1 MKTALIITYYW
12 PPSGGGGVQ
21 RWLKFTKYLPEFGWK
36 PIILTPSN
44 PSVREQDTSLLDE
57 VNTDLKVVKLPIF
70 EPYALTSKLLNIQ
83 TIPKQGIVQSD
94 PDIRNKF
101 LTWMRGNFLIPDTRI
116 FWRKPAYKKA
126 AQIIT
131 DEHVDLVITTGP
143 PHSIHL
149 IGYDLKTK
157 LNVKWI
163 ADFRDPWS
171 DWDILNQ
178 LRLTDWARTRHQ
190 KLERKVIKA
199 ADGVTTVSNAWAKEF
214 SERHQ
219 KSVEVVTNGYEDD
232 GEPKPVENVPDKFRI
247 SHFGLINKFRNVPR
261 LWQVLGEL
269 CKKDQDF
276 SDDLEIFLA
285 GNVESSL
292 FDLFKE
298 NNLGDKVKYANYLPY
313 GELPGKYAQTSVFLL
328 LSNKSKNSKGHIP
341 GKLFEYLH
349 QGKPVLALS
358 DKDGDVSEIINK
370 TNSGF
375 VVDSDDTS
383 SIRDC
388 LLKLYNSYKSGWHIF
403 EQKGISDY
411 ERKNLT
417 GKLSAYMN
425 RMIE

>member
-1 MKTALIITYYW
+1 
-12 PPSGGGGVQ
+12 
-21 RWLKFTKYLPEFGWK
+21 LK
-36 PIILTPSN
+36 I
-44 PSVREQDTSLLDE
+44 
-57 VNTDLKVVKLPIF
+57 VKLPIF

-171 DWDILNQ
+171 DWDILDQ

-388 LLKLYNSYKSGWHIF
+388 LLKLYNGYKSGGHIF